1 MADGSPENQQHQSS
15 AGHPGAVSKR
25 LVAARIWSRLSLT
38 WESVA
43 PAILPLAIIIG
54 LFVIVSWLGIF
65 RSIPDPIRIGIGIVF
80 AFAGLAALY
89 PLRKIVVPSASK
101 IDRRLEKDNALL
113 HQPITAQEETLAV
126 GDEDIGRTL
135 WAHHQRK
142 LAEQVSNLEAAR
154 VRTDIPKNDPWALRA
169 LVPLALVSAFAF
181 SFGVS
186 GGAIDD
192 VFHTHSQEELVPPRV
207 DAWVTPP
214 SYTGVAPIFLTSELN
229 ALRTEFTA
237 PEGSKI
243 VVRIAGG
250 SGAEQVL
257 FPDAATA
264 LPELD
269 ATSIQQRSKA
279 RQFELVIGKSGILKI
294 EQVNQSEEDVAIH
307 AWNINVTEDD
317 APQISFDGEMERA
330 VNGALT
336 LNYTATDDYRVASGR
351 AIVSLFDD
359 AAADARPLYEA
370 PEIGLTLPRRNAEG
384 KAKTT
389 INLTEHPWAG
399 AKVKIVLEAEDDLG
413 QFGRS
418 GSIEAILPGRPFSD
432 PLARALIEQRRNLA
446 LDANAAR
453 SVHDMLDLFM
463 LYPEETIDNTAHF
476 LGLTTAKSKLGYA
489 RNDDQLREVVDYL
502 WEVAR
507 NIEDGGLSD
516 AERRLKDA
524 QQALRE
530 ALERGASD
538 EEIEQLMAELR
549 DAMQDFL
556 REFAE
561 QNQNNPNAQQQQN
574 QQNAQQLDQQS
585 LDEMLDRLEEM
596 AKSGAREQAMDM
608 LSQLQDMMNNLQMG
622 QNQQQ
627 GQQGESQAQQQ
638 MNELGEILRQQQE
651 LMNDTLRESQRGD
664 QGEQGQGQ
672 GQDGQQPQP
681 GQEGQDGQQGQNG
694 QLGQQNPGQQG
705 QQGQQ
710 GQNGQGQ
717 QGQNGQQ
724 PGQGQGGLEGLAPGQ
739 QALQDRLDQFM
750 QGLEG
755 MGIDPGEAFD
765 EAGRAMGEAGEALGE
780 GSGRQAFN
788 EQSNAME
795 ALREGADSMMQQLQQ
810 QAQQG
815 QGQGQQP
822 GQPGRQLGS
831 NDRDPLGRPQRSS
844 GPDFG
849 DSVNI
854 PDEIDV
860 RRAREILEAIRKRLG
875 NGALEQLEKDYLE
888 RLLDLN

>member
-1 MADGSPENQQHQSS
+1 MADSSPDNQQRDRNTDHQR
-15 AGHPGAVSKR
+15 PVSKR
-25 LVAARIWSRLSLT
+25 LVAARLWSRISLT

-43 PAILPLAIIIG
+43 PAVLPLAIILG
-54 LFVIVSWLGIF
+54 LFLIFSWLGIF
-65 RSIPDPIRIGIGIVF
+65 RTIPDSFRIGIGVVF
-80 AFAGLAALY
+80 AVAALAALY
-89 PLRKIVVPSASK
+89 PLRGIVFPSAGK
-101 IDRRLEKDNALL
+101 IDRRLEKDNSLL
-113 HQPITAQEETLAV
+113 HQPITAQDEALAV
-126 GDEDIGRTL
+126 GDEEFGRAL

-142 LAEQVSNLEAAR
+142 LAEQVSNVQAAR
-154 VRTDIPKNDPWALRA
+154 VRTDIPKRDPWALRA

-186 GGAIDD
+186 GGAVGDE
-192 VFHTHSQEELVPPRV
+192 FHAHSNEEIIPPRV

-229 ALRTEFTA
+229 SARTEFTA

-250 SGAEQVL
+250 SGEEQVL

-269 ATSIQQRSKA
+269 PSTIQQRSKS
-279 RQFELVIGKSGILKI
+279 RQFELVIEKSGILQI
-294 EQVNQSEEDVAIH
+294 EQVNQTEEDVALN
-307 AWNINVTEDD
+307 AWQINVTADD

-336 LNYTATDDYRVASGR
+336 LNYTTTDDYRVASGR
-351 AIVSLFDD
+351 GIVSLFEDMT
-359 AAADARPLYEA
+359 AEARPLYDA
-370 PEIGLTLPRRNAEG
+370 PEISLTLPRRNAEG

-389 INLTEHPWAG
+389 TNLTEHPWAG
-399 AKVKIVLEAEDDLG
+399 AKVKIVLEAEDDLE
-413 QFGRS
+413 QIGRS
-418 GSIEAILPGRPFSD
+418 GSIEAVLPGRPFSD

-453 SVHDMLDLFM
+453 DVHDMLDLFM
-463 LYPEETIDNTAHF
+463 LYPDETIDNAAHF

-524 QQALRE
+524 QQALRD

-549 DAMQDFL
+549 DAMQEFL

-561 QNQNNPNAQQQQN
+561 QNPFDPSAQQQN

-627 GQQGESQAQQQ
+627 GQQGQNQAQQQ

-672 GQDGQQPQP
+672 DGQQPEP
-681 GQEGQDGQQGQNG
+681 GQGGQEGQQGQNG
-694 QLGQQNPGQQG
+694 QLGQQSPGQQG

-717 QGQNGQQ
+717 QGQNGQ
-724 PGQGQGGLEGLAPGQ
+724 GQQSGQGGLQGLAPGQ

-750 QGLEG
+750 QDLEG
-755 MGIDPGEAFD
+755 MGINPGEAFD
-765 EAGRAMGEAGEALGE
+765 EAGRAMGEAGDALGD
-780 GSGRQAFN
+780 GAGREAFN
-788 EQSNAME
+788 EQGNAMQ
-795 ALREGADSMMQQLQQ
+795 ALREGADSMMQKLQQ
-810 QAQQG
+810 QAQ

-849 DSVNI
+849 DSVDI

>member
-1 MADGSPENQQHQSS
+1 MAYESPGDMQRKSN
-15 AGHPGAVSKR
+15 ADHPKMVSKR
-25 LVAARIWSRLSLT
+25 LLSARFWSRLSLT

-43 PAILPLAIIIG
+43 PAILPLSIVVG
-54 LFVIVSWLGIF
+54 LFLIVSWLGVFRLVPDSARIAAGIF
-65 RSIPDPIRIGIGIVF
+65 F
-80 AFAGLAALY
+80 ALAGLVALY
-89 PLRKIVVPSASK
+89 PLRNIVFPSAAK

-113 HQPITAQEETLAV
+113 HQPITAQEEALVV
-126 GDEDIGRTL
+126 GDEDFGRAL
-135 WAHHQRK
+135 WAHHQRQ
-142 LAEQVSNLEAAR
+142 LAEQVSNVEAAR
-154 VRTDIPKNDPWALRA
+154 VRTDIPKRDPWALRA

-186 GGAIDD
+186 GGAVSD
-192 VFHTHSQEELVPPRV
+192 VFHAHSQKEIIPPRV

-229 ALRTEFTA
+229 ASRTEFTT

-250 SGAEQVL
+250 SGEEQVL
-257 FPDAATA
+257 FPDEVTA
-264 LPELD
+264 LPELES
-269 ATSIQQRSKA
+269 TSPLQRSKA
-279 RQFELVIGKSGILKI
+279 RQFELVVQSSGVLII
-294 EQVNQSEEDVAIH
+294 AQGAQNEEEAAIN
-307 AWNINVTEDD
+307 AWQINVTEDD

-336 LNYTATDDYRVASGR
+336 LNYMASDDYRLASGR
-351 AIVSLFDD
+351 AIVSLLDKSN
-359 AAADARPLYEA
+359 AEVRPLYEA
-370 PEIGLTLPRRNAEG
+370 PEISLTLPRRNAEG
-384 KAKTT
+384 QAKTT

-399 AKVKIVLEAEDDLG
+399 AKVKIILEAKDDLE
-413 QFGRS
+413 QIGRS
-418 GSIEAILPGRPFSD
+418 GSKEAILPGRPFSD

-446 LDANAAR
+446 LDANAAGD
-453 SVHDMLDLFM
+453 VHDMLDLFM
-463 LYPEETIDNTAHF
+463 LYPEETIDNAAHF

-489 RNDDQLREVVDYL
+489 RTDEQLREVVDYL

-524 QQALRE
+524 QQALRD

-549 DAMQDFL
+549 EAMQDFL

-638 MNELGEILRQQQE
+638 MNELGEILRRQQE

-664 QGEQGQGQ
+664 QGDQGQ
-672 GQDGQQPQP
+672 GQDGQQRQP
-681 GQEGQDGQQGQNG
+681 GQNGEQGQQGQNG
-694 QLGQQNPGQQG
+694 QLGQQSPGQQG

-724 PGQGQGGLEGLAPGQ
+724 PGQGGLQGLAPGQ
-739 QALQDRLDQFM
+739 QALQDRLEQFM
-750 QGLEG
+750 QDLEG
-755 MGIDPGEAFD
+755 MGINPGESFD
-765 EAGRAMGEAGEALGE
+765 EAGRAMGEAGDALGD
-780 GSGRQAFN
+780 GSGREAFN
-788 EQSNAME
+788 EQGNAMQ
-795 ALREGADSMMQQLQQ
+795 ALREGADSMMQQMQQ
-810 QAQQG
+810 QAQ

-822 GQPGRQLGS
+822 GQPGRQFGS

-849 DSVNI
+849 ESVDI

>member
-1 MADGSPENQQHQSS
+1 MADSPSDNQQEYS
-15 AGHPGAVSKR
+15 GADHKQTVGKR
-25 LVAARIWSRLSLT
+25 LVAARLWSRLSLT
-38 WESVA
+38 WESIA
-43 PAILPLAIIIG
+43 PAILPLAIVVG
-54 LFVIVSWLGIF
+54 LFLIVSWLGVF
-65 RSIPDPIRIGIGIVF
+65 RWVPDLYRIGIGIVF
-80 AFAGLAALY
+80 GLAGIAALY
-89 PLRKIVVPSASK
+89 PLRKVAFPSNAK
-101 IDRRLEKDNALL
+101 IDRRLEQDNALM
-113 HQPITAQEETLAV
+113 HQPITAQEESLAV
-126 GDEDIGRTL
+126 GDEEFGRAL
-135 WAHHQRK
+135 WAHHQRT
-142 LAEQVSNLEAAR
+142 LAEQVSNVEAAR
-154 VRTDIPKNDPWALRA
+154 VRTDIPKRDPWALRA
-169 LVPLALVSAFAF
+169 LVPLALASAFAF

-186 GGAIDD
+186 GGAIGD
-192 VFHTHSQEELVPPRV
+192 VLHAHNQEELIPPRV
-207 DAWVTPP
+207 DAWLTPP

-229 ALRTEFTA
+229 ASRTEFTA

-250 SGAEQVL
+250 SGQEQVS
-257 FPDAATA
+257 FADSETA
-264 LPELD
+264 LSELD
-269 ATSIQQRSKA
+269 ANSNQQRSKA
-279 RQFELVIGKSGILKI
+279 RQFEQVIEKSGVLKI
-294 EQVNQSEEDVAIH
+294 EQVTEAEEDLAIN
-307 AWNINVTEDD
+307 AWQINITEDY
-317 APQISFDGEMERA
+317 APQISFDGDIERA
-330 VNGALT
+330 INGALT
-336 LNYTATDDYRVASGR
+336 LKYTATDDYRLASGR
-351 AIVSLFDD
+351 GIVSLIED
-359 AAADARPLYEA
+359 ADIEARPLYEA
-370 PEIGLTLPRRNAEG
+370 PEISLTLPRRNAEG

-399 AKVKIVLEAEDDLG
+399 AKVKIVLEAEDDLE
-413 QFGRS
+413 QIGRS
-418 GSIEAILPGRPFSD
+418 GSIEAVLPGRPFSD

-446 LDANAAR
+446 LNANAAS
-453 SVHDMLDLFM
+453 SVYDMLDLFM
-463 LYPEETIDNTAHF
+463 LYPDETIDNAAHF
-476 LGLTTAKSKLGYA
+476 LGLTTAQSKLRYA

-664 QGEQGQGQ
+664 QGEQGQGE
-672 GQDGQQPQP
+672 GQDGQQSQP
-681 GQEGQDGQQGQNG
+681 GQQGQDGQQGQNG
-694 QLGQQNPGQQG
+694 QLGQPSPGQQG

-724 PGQGQGGLEGLAPGQ
+724 PGQGSGGLPGLAPGQ
-739 QALQDRLDQFM
+739 QALQDRLNQFM
-750 QGLEG
+750 QDLEG
-755 MGIDPGEAFD
+755 MGINPGEAFD

-780 GSGRQAFN
+780 GSWRQAFN
-788 EQSNAME
+788 EQGNAME

-815 QGQGQQP
+815 QGQGQQQ
-822 GQPGRQLGS
+822 GQPGQQRGS

-849 DSVNI
+849 ESVDI